1 MIKTIDNES
10 SITAAQNLQFTAN
23 CNDNLGTD
31 PQVYFN
37 MYVYFLKL
45 HIGKLRTILQNSN

>member
-23 CNDNLGTD
+23 CNDNLGTN

-45 HIGKLRTILQNSN
+45 QN